1 MNYKNKKWTFSLYTD
16 FYTKKNLNTWEVSE
30 LISHQSDLEPSLIID
45 KCFLIIALFHHTKW
59 SVTAPAG

>member
-30 LISHQSDLEPSLIID
+30 LISHQSDLESSLIID
-45 KCFLIIALFHHTKW
+45 KCFLIKVYF
-59 SVTAPAG
+59 S